1 MSAKGAFKKVIKDVV
16 GEKTILFLLR
26 TRTSILMYLKNAHYT
41 IAIKRY
47 YSYLKIL
54 KTFRKQHLNPRQKPH
69 ILFVTEKWCS
79 CDPAMGPTN
88 SEHNLFGS
96 LESTG
101 LATYERF
108 HFDEYHLKKRRP
120 CDFALLRLCIESKPD
135 LLVFTSCDYCPR
147 WMTLGV
153 ISQKIG
159 IPVVALWW
167 DDIGD
172 LAESA
177 LPFVDLNIV
186 FHLLAVQ
193 RTHHPEKY
201 LLMWVPQ
208 DPRVYYNPNKDRDI
222 DISFVGAINKTPD
235 RRTGVEALRAN
246 GIKVYQA
253 GGQRENP
260 LSLEDYAGTY
270 MRSKITLN
278 FGIGWA
284 GTQQAKSRV
293 FEATLCGAMLLGS
306 ENTDTNTWFEPMVDY
321 VPFTDEADLVKKAQ
335 YYLEHD
341 ALRKQIAETGYYKAK
356 DKYNAELFWNTVF
369 GRILRQSYR

>member
-1 MSAKGAFKKVIKDVV
+1 MKDIKSAFKKVIKSIL
-16 GEKTILFLLR
+16 GEKTILFLHQ
-26 TRTSILMYLKNAHYT
+26 TRISILTFLKNTYYI
-41 IAIKRY
+41 IAIKCY
-47 YSYLKIL
+47 YSYLKIS
-54 KTFRKQHLNPRQKPH
+54 KTFRKQHLNPREKPH
-69 ILFVTEKWCS
+69 VLFVTEKWCS

-108 HFDEYHLKKRRP
+108 HFDEYHLKNRRP
-120 CDFALLRLCIESKPD
+120 CDFALLRLCVESKPD
-135 LLVFTSCDYCPR
+135 LLLFTSCDYCPR
-147 WMTLGV
+147 WVTLGV
-153 ISQKIG
+153 ISRKIG

-186 FHLLAVQ
+186 FHLLAMQ
-193 RTHHPEKY
+193 HTHHPEKY

-208 DPRVYYNPNKDRDI
+208 DPRIYYSPNMNRDI
-222 DISFVGAINKTPD
+222 DISFVGAIDKTPD
-235 RRTGVEALRAN
+235 RRAGIDALRAN
-246 GIKVYQA
+246 GIEVYQA

-260 LSLEDYAGTY
+260 LPLEEYARVY
-270 MRSKITLN
+270 MRSKITLS

-284 GTQQAKSRV
+284 GIQQAKSRV
-293 FEATLCGAMLLGS
+293 FEATLCGAMLLGAD
-306 ENTDTNTWFEPMVDY
+306 NPDTNMWFEPVVDY
-321 VPFTDEADLVKKAQ
+321 VPFTDEADLVKKAR

-341 ALRKQIAETGYYKAK
+341 TEREQIAEGGYHKAK
-356 DKYNAELFWNTVF
+356 EKYNAELFWKTVF
-369 GRILRQSYR
+369 GRVLR